1 LLFLAQDDGKEECIT
16 TSVHQEEEWWKTQ
29 PGVQQLPNNLTTAT
43 TAANKRRRLCKLSH
57 GIDLGSH
64 DEDEDEDD
72 HIYIGSS
79 NRVSLNHVAASS
91 TNKQLKRKMLYK
103 DQNMD
108 DGTFLSIFSELPTKS
123 SDNHQNTHT
132 IIILDDKENQCEE
145 NYPASNTVN
154 SNFVYEGLRKS
165 FYESPSLASRWA
177 IATSAT
183 KKTKSR
189 RISTSPFLPKDNY
202 HSSTRST
209 MERTASGK
217 TLSYLE
223 ERRDCNYDSDDK
235 KLISRVMQYHEL
247 QHDPIDEFFSDEDE
261 DAGVTKSKYT
271 KRIPCSSSYHLSKRS
286 NKKVPN
292 HTDISSAAQK
302 KMKHVPSIYN
312 TARNENTIN
321 NNDNNSIRPTT
332 TSTTPTATNT
342 NTIYTESNPYN
353 VSQHRQRTVL
363 GVVSNTTNNAF
374 FGKDSTISRNQKPPH
389 KLMVES
395 TDTLLEEETDDGNN
409 WLNTNSSRLREAASS
424 ALSTRLTKTKT
435 RSDDVSERQVVID
448 MTLDDSDDD
457 NGVMHYNA
465 SIGSHTKAR
474 GPGLPREEC
483 SFSTAPV
490 AKYRNDLFGGSGCG
504 TDGVRILLHDN
515 DDADHDSSTMKK
527 KKRKRDSTK
536 SKSVSSS
543 AFEEVSSCTA
553 KKRAKSAKGTNRSG
567 KGKRKGKKGF
577 WRLKGKKGYRK
588 RGSSSTAKLSSTK
601 SVWSS
606 RESGVGSYSQG
617 RRPFAGIS
625 REAGLADVG
634 GASITF

>member
-1 LLFLAQDDGKEECIT
+1 
-16 TSVHQEEEWWKTQ
+16 
-29 PGVQQLPNNLTTAT
+29 
-43 TAANKRRRLCKLSH
+43 
-57 GIDLGSH
+57 
-64 DEDEDEDD
+64 
-72 HIYIGSS
+72 
-79 NRVSLNHVAASS
+79 
-91 TNKQLKRKMLYK
+91 
-103 DQNMD
+103 
-108 DGTFLSIFSELPTKS
+108 
-123 SDNHQNTHT
+123 
-132 IIILDDKENQCEE
+132 
-145 NYPASNTVN
+145 
-154 SNFVYEGLRKS
+154 
-165 FYESPSLASRWA
+165 
-177 IATSAT
+177 
-183 KKTKSR
+183 
-189 RISTSPFLPKDNY
+189 
-202 HSSTRST
+202 
-209 MERTASGK
+209 
-217 TLSYLE
+217 
-223 ERRDCNYDSDDK
+223 
-235 KLISRVMQYHEL
+235 
-247 QHDPIDEFFSDEDE
+247 
-261 DAGVTKSKYT
+261 
-271 KRIPCSSSYHLSKRS
+271 
-286 NKKVPN
+286 
-292 HTDISSAAQK
+292 
-302 KMKHVPSIYN
+302 
-312 TARNENTIN
+312 
-321 NNDNNSIRPTT
+321 
-332 TSTTPTATNT
+332 
-342 NTIYTESNPYN
+342 
-353 VSQHRQRTVL
+353 
-363 GVVSNTTNNAF
+363 
-374 FGKDSTISRNQKPPH
+374 
-389 KLMVES
+389 MVES